1 MNIEVLYE
9 DKNYILVK
17 KPQGMPSQPDK
28 TGDDDVITVCENE
41 RNIKGINIINR
52 LDRPVGGVVLLAK
65 NKNAAAEATRLV
77 QENKIKKEYCA
88 VVCGEI
94 KEKEGFFEDF
104 LLKNGKTNTSSV
116 VREETKNAKKAR
128 LYYKAEKTI
137 TDENENALTLVK
149 IRLETGRH
157 HQIRVQFASRG
168 VPLWGDS
175 KYNEKFAKKRGF
187 FKIALWSEKIEFFDK
202 LGKKEIS
209 ACCEAEDG
217 VFEKFK

>member
-9 DKNYILVK
+9 DENYILVK
-17 KPQGMPSQPDK
+17 KPQGLPSQPDK

-41 RNIKGINIINR
+41 RNIKGISIINR

-65 NKNAAAEATRLV
+65 NKNATAEATRLV

-116 VREETKNAKKAR
+116 VREKTKNAKKAR

-137 TDENENALTLVK
+137 TDENENVLTLVK